1 MNFTLAIMCVIML
14 FEGSASAA
22 GPQSSFMDSL
32 FFWLALPICSLAVI
46 CCDAFRLCYYHGCW
60 LLLLLIYVAE
70 AGSRQEALDSFRRAF
85 SAECLKCLENQV
97 LGGKPSIP

>member
-1 MNFTLAIMCVIML
+1 MVLSRLAPP
-14 FEGSASAA
+14 EGGAA
-22 GPQSSFMDSL
+22 NLKAPPLPLAPNPALWTHL

-46 CCDAFRLCYYHGCW
+46 CCDAIRFCYYHGCW

-85 SAECLKCLENQV
+85 SAGCLKCLENQV
-97 LGGKPSIP
+97 LGGKP